1 MITIIASESFVQS
14 LIDEQCRDF
23 LNDYLRE
30 QRRIKR
36 EAWER
41 EAYQTLRET
50 EEQLKAFYEA
60 GDIDAFEETYSF
72 FSDYYKDIHYFRPHG
87 WLDSQPWYHGRPWFE
102 DYCKRKYPQLYS

>member
-30 QRRIKR
+30 QRRIKLQ
-36 EAWER
+36 ER
-41 EAYQTLRET
+41 EERQSRVLRET

-60 GDIDAFEETYSF
+60 GDVDAFEETYSF
-72 FSDYYKDIHYFRPHG
+72 FSDYYKDVYYVRPHG

>member
-1 MITIIASESFVQS
+1 MITIIASECFVQS

-30 QRRIKR
+30 QRRIKLQ
-36 EAWER
+36 ER
-41 EAYQTLRET
+41 EERQSRVLRET

-60 GDIDAFEETYSF
+60 GDVDAFEETYSF
-72 FSDYYKDIHYFRPHG
+72 FSDYYKDIYYVRPHG
-87 WLDSQPWYHGRPWFE
+87 WLNSQPWYHGRPWFE